1 MSSDSFQCSRAFIP
15 HFTHTYTH
23 KPIPKWLYICVC
35 IYVYL
40 HTHIKLYVYIYYIVY
55 IYYMYAFEQSYF
67 HSSIITGVGDNI
79 KREVFLLPTTN
90 PTIGCMKS

>member
-1 MSSDSFQCSRAFIP
+1 
-15 HFTHTYTH
+15 
-23 KPIPKWLYICVC
+23 
-35 IYVYL
+35 
-40 HTHIKLYVYIYYIVY
+40 
-55 IYYMYAFEQSYF
+55 MYAFEQSYF